1 MTQQN
6 NGGGNVP
13 PLGVA
18 RSLAQPI
25 NKRDVTLKGIGDRGG
40 KYVSYIITQSGG
52 VFIKDIA
59 DIDVMVDPDTDESC
73 CFATYEEAATHLMYL
88 GVRLVHG
95 GFPFNINIV
104 RLQ

>member
-6 NGGGNVP
+6 NGCGNVP
-13 PLGVA
+13 PLGA
-18 RSLAQPI
+18 ALSLAQPI
-25 NKRDVTLKGIGDRGG
+25 NKGIGDRGG